1 MTVTRTI
8 AITAVL
14 AAALVI
20 TVPTAAFAS
29 TPTATGAGY
38 GQHVRVCA
46 QTMGFTGQR
55 NPGMHH
61 GFSGWDGMTC
71 QA

>member
-1 MTVTRTI
+1 MTLIRTI
-8 AITAVL
+8 VTTAAL

-29 TPTATGAGY
+29 TATGADY
-38 GQHVRVCA
+38 GQHVRGCA
-46 QTMGFTGQR
+46 QTMGISGQH